1 MFYNAIIQTP
11 LGKLGILTANQL
23 LTKIDFLTPESALIK
38 PKDEFLSNIVDQLNH
53 YFKYPGFQFTI
64 PYQLQGTS
72 FQICVWEALSK
83 ITLQKNI
90 SYGMLAK
97 KLKTGARAI
106 GNACRMNPLPILI
119 PCHRVVA
126 QKTLGGYKG
135 KQITLKKWLLNHE
148 NYSGIY

>member
-1 MFYNAIIQTP
+1 MLAISSF
-11 LGKLGILTANQL
+11 GKQ
-23 LTKIDFLTPESALIK
+23 
-38 PKDEFLSNIVDQLNH
+38 
-53 YFKYPGFQFTI
+53 
-64 PYQLQGTS
+64 
-72 FQICVWEALSK
+72 